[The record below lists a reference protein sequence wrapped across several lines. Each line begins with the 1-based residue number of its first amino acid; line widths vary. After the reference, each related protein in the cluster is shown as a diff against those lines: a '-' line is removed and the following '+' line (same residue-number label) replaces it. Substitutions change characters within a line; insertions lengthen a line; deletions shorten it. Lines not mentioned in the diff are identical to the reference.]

1 MKAVKGNKEY
11 TISDTEKRAYIAQGY
26 DILSDDGEI
35 ISYGAGKTVPYEKYV
50 ELEKEN
56 QELKKE
62 FELLKSEPPVE
73 NEGVK
78 TTSRT
83 KK

>member
-26 DILSDDGEI
+26 DILSDDGKI
-35 ISYGAGKTVPYEKYV
+35 ISYGAGKTVSYEKYI

-56 QELKKE
+56 LKLKRELE
-62 FELLKSEPPVE
+62 VLKGEPPVE

-78 TTSRT
+78 TASRT

>member
-1 MKAVKGNKEY
+1 MKAVKRNKEY

-35 ISYGAGKTVPYEKYV
+35 ISYGAGKTVSYEKYI

-56 QELKKE
+56 LKLKKE
-62 FELLKSEPPVE
+62 LEVLKGEPPVK
-73 NEGVK
+73 NEGAK
-78 TTSRT
+78 TTPRT

>member
-11 TISDTEKRAYIAQGY
+11 TISDTEKRIYIAQGY
-26 DILSDDGEI
+26 DIINDDGEI
-35 ISYGAGKTVPYEKYV
+35 ISYGAGKTVSYEKYV

-56 QELKKE
+56 LELKKE
-62 FELLKSEPPVE
+62 LEFLKSEPPVE
-73 NEGVK
+73 NEGEK
-78 TTSRT
+78 TTSRA

>member
-11 TISDTEKRAYIAQGY
+11 TISDTEKRIYIAQGY
-26 DILSDDGEI
+26 DIINDDGEI
-35 ISYGAGKTVPYEKYV
+35 ISYGAGKTVSYEKYV

-56 QELKKE
+56 LELKKE
-62 FELLKSEPPVE
+62 IELLKSEPPFE
-73 NEGVK
+73 NEGAK
-78 TTSRT
+78 TTSRA

>member
-11 TISDTEKRAYIAQGY
+11 TISDTEKRIYIAQGY
-26 DILSDDGEI
+26 DIINDDGEI
-35 ISYGAGKTVPYEKYV
+35 ISYGAGKTVSYV

-56 QELKKE
+56 LELKKE
-62 FELLKSEPPVE
+62 IELLKSEPPVE
-73 NEGVK
+73 NEGAK
-78 TTSRT
+78 TTSRA